1 MVRLFSLLALLGIAP
16 FASAQRP
23 VAPIDVRAQWTPTYF
38 RSQAHTVVAYELRV
52 TNVSTREITLKQLDV
67 FGDALTGRHLIQL
80 QADSLRDAIATV
92 GVRDTTIPPTQIR
105 SGRQVIVFVWLDLG
119 SGVKAP
125 ATLVH
130 RFLLGR
136 PDSAAKPPDTVGP
149 VRIAVSS
156 APPIVLSTPLDHGL
170 WVARHGPSNIADHRR
185 TVISVN
191 GVSTIAQRFATDW
204 IMLGPDHRMWHGDST
219 VNRNWYGY
227 GTTIHAAA
235 NGVVVAEH
243 DGIPENVPLSPTR
256 AVPITLET
264 VAGNFV
270 IERLDDGSMA
280 LYAHMQP
287 GSLKVKTGQRLQRG
301 QTIGLLGNSG
311 NSGAPHLHFHLMAG
325 GDSPL
330 AGEGI
335 PFGFRQY
342 VDEGIVPDMDALFA
356 PAPWQPTRNTLR
368 RNDLPSENMIVGF

>member
-170 WVARHGPSNIADHRR
+170 WLARHGPSNIADHRR

-235 NGVVVAEH
+235 NGVVVAER
-243 DGIPENVPLSPTR
+243 DGIPENAPLSPTR
-256 AVPITLET
+256 AVPITRDGRWKLRDR
-264 VAGNFV
+264 APGR
-270 IERLDDGSMA
+270 RLDGA
-280 LYAHMQP
+280 LRSHA
-287 GSLKVKTGQRLQRG
+287 TGITKGEHGAAIAARPDDRTFGEFGKLRRSASPLSPYGGRRLPTRRR
-301 QTIGLLGNSG
+301 GNSLRLSAVRGRG
-311 NSGAPHLHFHLMAG
+311 NRP
-325 GDSPL
+325 
-330 AGEGI
+330 
-335 PFGFRQY
+335 
-342 VDEGIVPDMDALFA
+342 
-356 PAPWQPTRNTLR
+356 
-368 RNDLPSENMIVGF
+368 